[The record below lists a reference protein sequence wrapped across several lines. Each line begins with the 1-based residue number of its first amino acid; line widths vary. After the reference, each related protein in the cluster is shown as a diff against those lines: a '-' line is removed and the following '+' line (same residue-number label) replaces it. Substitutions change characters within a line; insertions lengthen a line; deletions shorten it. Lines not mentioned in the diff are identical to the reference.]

1 MRTFKNTAKR
11 PIALNSIDKSTQII
25 HTLLGLITFVDMQS
39 TFNLEQK
46 LAEWVYQWLIQ
57 IGISEEKALW
67 VKLLLLLGVL
77 MFLVWAIAFI
87 SRRIVQSSIK
97 AYSQR
102 VHQPLLNT
110 LVENQTFKYLTR
122 IIPLLF
128 AMISMPIVLHGFEQ
142 IVDPAQTIIGL
153 LMIITV
159 NQFVQSVLKFIKVLL
174 LSSDALK
181 DKPIAAYVQ
190 VGNIVFNILS
200 VLVAISLITDRSILS
215 LLTAV
220 GAMSAALLLIFK
232 DTLAGLAA
240 SVRISSSDM
249 LRNGDWIEFSK
260 YGADGTVMD
269 INLVSVKVRN
279 FDNTYTTVP
288 TSAFTADAFKNWR
301 GMEESDGRRI
311 KRSVTISQHSVG
323 FASTETIE
331 KFKKHPLLATYIEE
345 KLKDISQHNERVSKE
360 GRGISRNLTNLGLF
374 RVYLRN
380 YLAER
385 ADINKDMTLL
395 VRQLAPSENG
405 VPMEIY
411 CFSKIKAWVEFEN
424 IQSDIFDHVF
434 ASIKDFGLEI
444 FENPSDKSFN
454 RLLKM
459 SENSDS

>member
-1 MRTFKNTAKR
+1 M
-11 PIALNSIDKSTQII
+11 
-25 HTLLGLITFVDMQS
+25 ITFVNMRNS
-39 TFNLEQK
+39 LNLEQK
-46 LAEWVYQWLIQ
+46 LAEWIYQWLLEM
-57 IGISEEKALW
+57 GITEEKALW
-67 VKLLLLLGVL
+67 VKLGVL
-77 MFLVWAIAFI
+77 MGVLIILVWVIAFV
-87 SRRIVQSSIK
+87 SRRLVQSSIR
-97 AYSQR
+97 AYSER
-102 VHQPLLNT
+102 VNRPLLNV

-122 IIPLLF
+122 LIPLIF
-128 AMISMPIVLHGFEQ
+128 AMISMPIVLHGFDK

-153 LMIITV
+153 LMILTV
-159 NQFVQSVLKFIKVLL
+159 NQFIQSVLKFVKVVLL
-174 LSSDALK
+174 NSDALK

-190 VGNIVFNILS
+190 VGSIVVNILS
-200 VLVAISLITDRSILS
+200 LLIAISLLTDRSILS

-311 KRSVTISQHSVG
+311 KRSVTISQHSVQ
-323 FASTETIE
+323 FASSEMIE
-331 KFKKHPLLATYIEE
+331 KFQKHPLLSDYIIE
-345 KLKDISQHNERVSKE
+345 KLTEINRHNEKVQKE
-360 GRGISRNLTNLGLF
+360 GKGVARSLTNLGLF

-395 VRQLAPSENG
+395 VRQLSPSENG

-411 CFSKIKAWVEFEN
+411 CFSKIKAWVDFEN

-434 ASIKDFGLEI
+434 ASVKDFNLEI
-444 FENPSDKSFN
+444 FENPSDKSFS
-454 RLLKM
+454 RLIKM
-459 SENSDS
+459 SEDSES

>member
-1 MRTFKNTAKR
+1 M
-11 PIALNSIDKSTQII
+11 
-25 HTLLGLITFVDMQS
+25 ITFVNMRNS
-39 TFNLEQK
+39 LNLEQK
-46 LAEWVYQWLIQ
+46 LAEWIYQWLLEM
-57 IGISEEKALW
+57 GITEEKALW
-67 VKLLLLLGVL
+67 VKLGVL
-77 MFLVWAIAFI
+77 MGVLIILVWVIAFV
-87 SRRIVQSSIK
+87 SRRIVQSSIR
-97 AYSQR
+97 AYSER
-102 VHQPLLNT
+102 VNRPLLNV

-122 IIPLLF
+122 LIPLIF
-128 AMISMPIVLHGFEQ
+128 AMISMPIVLHGFDK

-153 LMIITV
+153 LMILTV
-159 NQFVQSVLKFIKVLL
+159 NQFIQSVLKFVKVVLL
-174 LSSDALK
+174 NSDALK

-190 VGNIVFNILS
+190 VGSIVVNILS
-200 VLVAISLITDRSILS
+200 LLIAISLLTDRSILS

-311 KRSVTISQHSVG
+311 KRSVTISQHSVQ
-323 FASTETIE
+323 FASSEMIE
-331 KFKKHPLLATYIEE
+331 KFQKHPLLSDYIIE
-345 KLKDISQHNERVSKE
+345 KLTEINRHNEKVQKE
-360 GRGISRNLTNLGLF
+360 GKGVARSLTNLGLF

-395 VRQLAPSENG
+395 VRQLSPSENG

-411 CFSKIKAWVEFEN
+411 CF
-424 IQSDIFDHVF
+424 
-434 ASIKDFGLEI
+434 
-444 FENPSDKSFN
+444 
-454 RLLKM
+454 
-459 SENSDS
+459 

>member
-1 MRTFKNTAKR
+1 M
-11 PIALNSIDKSTQII
+11 
-25 HTLLGLITFVDMQS
+25 ITFVNMRNS
-39 TFNLEQK
+39 LNLEQK
-46 LAEWVYQWLIQ
+46 LAEWIYQWLLEM
-57 IGISEEKALW
+57 GITEEKALW
-67 VKLLLLLGVL
+67 VKLGVL
-77 MFLVWAIAFI
+77 MGVLILLVWVIAFV
-87 SRRIVQSSIK
+87 SRRLVQSSIR
-97 AYSQR
+97 AYSER
-102 VHQPLLNT
+102 VNQPLLNV

-122 IIPLLF
+122 LIPLIF
-128 AMISMPIVLHGFEQ
+128 AMISMPIVLHGFDN

-153 LMIITV
+153 LMILTV
-159 NQFVQSVLKFIKVLL
+159 NQFIQSVLKFVKVVLL
-174 LSSDALK
+174 NSDALK

-190 VGNIVFNILS
+190 VGSIVVNILS
-200 VLVAISLITDRSILS
+200 LLIAISLLTERSILS

-311 KRSVTISQHSVG
+311 KRSVTISQHSVQ
-323 FASTETIE
+323 FASSEMIE
-331 KFKKHPLLATYIEE
+331 KFQKHPLLSDYINE
-345 KLKDISQHNERVSKE
+345 KLTEINRHNEKVQKE
-360 GRGISRNLTNLGLF
+360 GKGVARSLTNLGLF

-395 VRQLAPSENG
+395 VRQLSPSENG

-411 CFSKIKAWVEFEN
+411 CFSKIKAWVDFEN

-434 ASIKDFGLEI
+434 ASVKDFNLEI
-444 FENPSDKSFN
+444 FENPSDKSFS
-454 RLLKM
+454 RLIKM
-459 SENSDS
+459 SEDSES

>member
-1 MRTFKNTAKR
+1 
-11 PIALNSIDKSTQII
+11 
-25 HTLLGLITFVDMQS
+25 
-39 TFNLEQK
+39 
-46 LAEWVYQWLIQ
+46 
-57 IGISEEKALW
+57 
-67 VKLLLLLGVL
+67 
-77 MFLVWAIAFI
+77 
-87 SRRIVQSSIK
+87 
-97 AYSQR
+97 
-102 VHQPLLNT
+102 
-110 LVENQTFKYLTR
+110 
-122 IIPLLF
+122 
-128 AMISMPIVLHGFEQ
+128 MIL
-142 IVDPAQTIIGL
+142 
-153 LMIITV
+153 TV
-159 NQFVQSVLKFIKVLL
+159 NQFIQSVLKFVKVVLL
-174 LSSDALK
+174 NSDALK

-190 VGNIVFNILS
+190 VGSIVVNILS
-200 VLVAISLITDRSILS
+200 LLIAISLLTDRSILS

-311 KRSVTISQHSVG
+311 KRSVTISQHSVQ
-323 FASTETIE
+323 FASSEMIE
-331 KFKKHPLLATYIEE
+331 KFQKHPLLSDYIIE
-345 KLKDISQHNERVSKE
+345 KLTEINRHNEKVQKE
-360 GRGISRNLTNLGLF
+360 GKGVARSLTNLGLF

-395 VRQLAPSENG
+395 VRQLSPSENG

-411 CFSKIKAWVEFEN
+411 CFSKIKGWVDFEN

-434 ASIKDFGLEI
+434 ASVKDFNLEI
-444 FENPSDKSFN
+444 FENPSDKSFS
-454 RLLKM
+454 RLIKM
-459 SENSDS
+459 SEDSES

>member
-1 MRTFKNTAKR
+1 M
-11 PIALNSIDKSTQII
+11 
-25 HTLLGLITFVDMQS
+25 GIT
-39 TFNLEQK
+39 
-46 LAEWVYQWLIQ
+46 
-57 IGISEEKALW
+57 EEKALW
-67 VKLLLLLGVL
+67 VKLGVL
-77 MFLVWAIAFI
+77 MGVLIILVWVIAFV
-87 SRRIVQSSIK
+87 SRRIVQSSIR
-97 AYSQR
+97 AYSER
-102 VHQPLLNT
+102 VNQPLLNV

-122 IIPLLF
+122 LIPLIF
-128 AMISMPIVLHGFEQ
+128 AMISMPIVLHGFDK

-153 LMIITV
+153 LMILTV
-159 NQFVQSVLKFIKVLL
+159 NQFIQSVLKFVKVVLL
-174 LSSDALK
+174 NSDALK

-190 VGNIVFNILS
+190 VGSIVVNILS
-200 VLVAISLITDRSILS
+200 LLIAISLLTDRSILS

-311 KRSVTISQHSVG
+311 KRSVTISQHSVQ
-323 FASTETIE
+323 FASSEMIE
-331 KFKKHPLLATYIEE
+331 KFQKHPLLSDYIIE
-345 KLKDISQHNERVSKE
+345 KLTEINRHNEKVQKE
-360 GRGISRNLTNLGLF
+360 GKGVARSLTNLGLF

-395 VRQLAPSENG
+395 VRQLSPSENG

-411 CFSKIKAWVEFEN
+411 CFSKIKAWVDFEN

-434 ASIKDFGLEI
+434 ASVKDFNLEI
-444 FENPSDKSFN
+444 FENPSDKSFS
-454 RLLKM
+454 RLIKM
-459 SENSDS
+459 SEDSES

>member
-1 MRTFKNTAKR
+1 M
-11 PIALNSIDKSTQII
+11 
-25 HTLLGLITFVDMQS
+25 ITFVNMRNS
-39 TFNLEQK
+39 LNLEQK
-46 LAEWVYQWLIQ
+46 LAEWIYQWLLQ
-57 IGISEEKALW
+57 LGISEEKALW
-67 VKLLLLLGVL
+67 VKLGVL
-77 MFLVWAIAFI
+77 MGVLILLFWIIAFV
-87 SRRIVQSSIK
+87 SRRLVQSSIR
-97 AYSQR
+97 AYSVR
-102 VHQPLLNT
+102 VNQPLLDV
-110 LVENQTFKYLTR
+110 LVEHQTFKYLTR
-122 IIPLLF
+122 LLPLIF
-128 AMISMPIVLHGFEQ
+128 AMISMPVVLHGFDN
-142 IVDPAQTIIGL
+142 IIDPAQTTIGL
-153 LMIITV
+153 LMIFTV
-159 NQFVQSVLKFIKVLL
+159 NQFLQSVLKFVKVVLL
-174 LSSDALK
+174 NSDALK

-190 VGNIVFNILS
+190 VGSIVVNILS
-200 VLVAISLITDRSILS
+200 LLSAISLLTDRSILS

-311 KRSVTISQHSVG
+311 KRSVTISQHSVQ
-323 FASTETIE
+323 FASLEMIE
-331 KFKKHPLLATYIEE
+331 KFQKHPLLSDYIKV
-345 KLKDISQHNERVSKE
+345 KLTEISRHNEKVQKE
-360 GRGISRNLTNLGLF
+360 GKGVTRSLTNLGLF

-385 ADINKDMTLL
+385 ADINKEMTLL
-395 VRQLAPSENG
+395 VRQLSPSENG

-434 ASIKDFGLEI
+434 ASVKDFNLEI
-444 FENPSDKSFN
+444 FENPSDKSFS
-454 RLLKM
+454 RLIKM
-459 SENSDS
+459 SEDSES

>member
-1 MRTFKNTAKR
+1 M
-11 PIALNSIDKSTQII
+11 
-25 HTLLGLITFVDMQS
+25 
-39 TFNLEQK
+39 
-46 LAEWVYQWLIQ
+46 
-57 IGISEEKALW
+57 
-67 VKLLLLLGVL
+67 GVL
-77 MFLVWAIAFI
+77 IILVWVIAFV
-87 SRRIVQSSIK
+87 SRRIVQSSIR
-97 AYSQR
+97 AYSER
-102 VHQPLLNT
+102 VNRPLLNV

-122 IIPLLF
+122 LIPLIF
-128 AMISMPIVLHGFEQ
+128 AMISMPIVLHGFDK

-153 LMIITV
+153 LMILTV
-159 NQFVQSVLKFIKVLL
+159 NQFIQSVLKFVKVVLL
-174 LSSDALK
+174 NSDALK

-190 VGNIVFNILS
+190 VGSIVVNILS
-200 VLVAISLITDRSILS
+200 LLIAISLLTDRSILS

-311 KRSVTISQHSVG
+311 KRSVTISQHSVQ
-323 FASTETIE
+323 FASSEMIE
-331 KFKKHPLLATYIEE
+331 KFQKHPLLSDYIIE
-345 KLKDISQHNERVSKE
+345 KLTEINRHNEKVQKE
-360 GRGISRNLTNLGLF
+360 GKGVARSLTNLGLF

-395 VRQLAPSENG
+395 VRQLSPSENG

-411 CFSKIKAWVEFEN
+411 CFSKIKGWVDFEN

-434 ASIKDFGLEI
+434 ASVKDFNLEI
-444 FENPSDKSFN
+444 FENPSDKSFS
-454 RLLKM
+454 RLIKM
-459 SENSDS
+459 SEDSES

>member
-1 MRTFKNTAKR
+1 M
-11 PIALNSIDKSTQII
+11 
-25 HTLLGLITFVDMQS
+25 ITFVNMRNS
-39 TFNLEQK
+39 LNLEQK
-46 LAEWVYQWLIQ
+46 LAEWIYQWLLEM
-57 IGISEEKALW
+57 GITEEKALW
-67 VKLLLLLGVL
+67 VKLGVL
-77 MFLVWAIAFI
+77 MGVLIILVWVIAFV
-87 SRRIVQSSIK
+87 SRRLVQSSIR
-97 AYSQR
+97 AYSER
-102 VHQPLLNT
+102 VNRPLLNV

-122 IIPLLF
+122 LIPLIF
-128 AMISMPIVLHGFEQ
+128 AMISMPIVLHGFDK

-153 LMIITV
+153 LMILTV
-159 NQFVQSVLKFIKVLL
+159 NQFIQSVLKFVKVVLL
-174 LSSDALK
+174 NSDALK

-190 VGNIVFNILS
+190 VGSIVVNILS
-200 VLVAISLITDRSILS
+200 LLIAISLLTDRSILS

-311 KRSVTISQHSVG
+311 KRSVTISQHSVQ
-323 FASTETIE
+323 FASSEMIE
-331 KFKKHPLLATYIEE
+331 KFQKHPLLSDYIIE
-345 KLKDISQHNERVSKE
+345 KLTEINRHNEKVQKE
-360 GRGISRNLTNLGLF
+360 GKGVARSLTNLGLF

-395 VRQLAPSENG
+395 VRQLSPSENG

-411 CFSKIKAWVEFEN
+411 CFSKIKGWVDFEN

-434 ASIKDFGLEI
+434 ASVKDFNLEI
-444 FENPSDKSFN
+444 FENPSDKSFS
-454 RLLKM
+454 RLIKM
-459 SENSDS
+459 SEDSET

>member
-1 MRTFKNTAKR
+1 M
-11 PIALNSIDKSTQII
+11 
-25 HTLLGLITFVDMQS
+25 ITFVNMRNS
-39 TFNLEQK
+39 LNLEQK
-46 LAEWVYQWLIQ
+46 LAEWIYQWLLEM
-57 IGISEEKALW
+57 GITEEKALW
-67 VKLLLLLGVL
+67 VKLVVLMGVL
-77 MFLVWAIAFI
+77 IILVWVIAFV
-87 SRRIVQSSIK
+87 SRRIVQSSIR
-97 AYSQR
+97 AYSER
-102 VHQPLLNT
+102 VNQPLLNV

-122 IIPLLF
+122 LIPLIF
-128 AMISMPIVLHGFEQ
+128 AMISMPIVLHGFDK

-153 LMIITV
+153 LMILTV
-159 NQFVQSVLKFIKVLL
+159 NQFIQSVLKFVKVVLL
-174 LSSDALK
+174 NSDALK

-190 VGNIVFNILS
+190 VGSIVVNILS
-200 VLVAISLITDRSILS
+200 LLIAISLLTDRSILS

-311 KRSVTISQHSVG
+311 KRSVTISQHSVQ
-323 FASTETIE
+323 FASSEMIE
-331 KFKKHPLLATYIEE
+331 KFQKHPLLSDYIIE
-345 KLKDISQHNERVSKE
+345 KLTEINRHNEKVQKE
-360 GRGISRNLTNLGLF
+360 GKGVARSLTNLGLF

-395 VRQLAPSENG
+395 VRQLSPSENG

-411 CFSKIKAWVEFEN
+411 CFSKIKAWVDFEN

-434 ASIKDFGLEI
+434 ASVKDFNLEI
-444 FENPSDKSFN
+444 FENPSDKSFS
-454 RLLKM
+454 RLIKM
-459 SENSDS
+459 SEDSES

>member
-1 MRTFKNTAKR
+1 M
-11 PIALNSIDKSTQII
+11 
-25 HTLLGLITFVDMQS
+25 ITFVNMRNS
-39 TFNLEQK
+39 LNLEQK
-46 LAEWVYQWLIQ
+46 LAEWIYQWLLEM
-57 IGISEEKALW
+57 GITEEKALW
-67 VKLLLLLGVL
+67 VKLGVL
-77 MFLVWAIAFI
+77 MGVLIILVWVIAFV
-87 SRRIVQSSIK
+87 SRRIVQSSIR
-97 AYSQR
+97 AYSER
-102 VHQPLLNT
+102 VNRPLLNV

-122 IIPLLF
+122 LIPLIF
-128 AMISMPIVLHGFEQ
+128 AMISMPIVLHGFDN

-153 LMIITV
+153 LMILTV
-159 NQFVQSVLKFIKVLL
+159 NQFIQSVLKFVKVVLL
-174 LSSDALK
+174 NSDALK

-190 VGNIVFNILS
+190 VGSIVVNILS
-200 VLVAISLITDRSILS
+200 LLIAISLLTDRSILS

-311 KRSVTISQHSVG
+311 KRSVTISQHSVQ
-323 FASTETIE
+323 FASSEMIE
-331 KFKKHPLLATYIEE
+331 KFQKHPLLSDYIIE
-345 KLKDISQHNERVSKE
+345 KLTEINRHNEKVQKE
-360 GRGISRNLTNLGLF
+360 GKGVARSLTNLGLF

-395 VRQLAPSENG
+395 VRQLSPSENG

-411 CFSKIKAWVEFEN
+411 CFSKIKAWVDFEN

-434 ASIKDFGLEI
+434 ASVKDFNLEI
-444 FENPSDKSFN
+444 FENPSDKSFS
-454 RLLKM
+454 RLIKM
-459 SENSDS
+459 SEDSES

>member
-1 MRTFKNTAKR
+1 M
-11 PIALNSIDKSTQII
+11 
-25 HTLLGLITFVDMQS
+25 ITFVNMRNS
-39 TFNLEQK
+39 LNLEQK
-46 LAEWVYQWLIQ
+46 LAEWIYQWLLEM
-57 IGISEEKALW
+57 GITEEKALW
-67 VKLLLLLGVL
+67 VKLGVL
-77 MFLVWAIAFI
+77 MGVLIILVWVIAFV
-87 SRRIVQSSIK
+87 SRRIVQSSIR
-97 AYSQR
+97 AYSER
-102 VHQPLLNT
+102 VNRPLLNV

-122 IIPLLF
+122 LIPLIF
-128 AMISMPIVLHGFEQ
+128 AMISMPIVLHGFDK

-153 LMIITV
+153 LMILTV
-159 NQFVQSVLKFIKVLL
+159 NQFIQSVLKFVKVVLL
-174 LSSDALK
+174 NSDALK

-190 VGNIVFNILS
+190 VGSIVVNILS
-200 VLVAISLITDRSILS
+200 LLIAISLLTDRSILS

-260 YGADGTVMD
+260 YGADCTVMD

-311 KRSVTISQHSVG
+311 KRSVTISQHSVQ
-323 FASTETIE
+323 FASSEMIE
-331 KFKKHPLLATYIEE
+331 KFQKHPLLSDYIIE
-345 KLKDISQHNERVSKE
+345 KLTEINRHNEKVQKE
-360 GRGISRNLTNLGLF
+360 GKGVARSLTNLGLF

-395 VRQLAPSENG
+395 VRQLSPSENG

-411 CFSKIKAWVEFEN
+411 CFSKIKGWVDFEN

-434 ASIKDFGLEI
+434 ASVKDFNLEI
-444 FENPSDKSFN
+444 FENPSDKSFS
-454 RLLKM
+454 RLIKM
-459 SENSDS
+459 SEDSES

>member
-1 MRTFKNTAKR
+1 MR
-11 PIALNSIDKSTQII
+11 NS
-25 HTLLGLITFVDMQS
+25 L
-39 TFNLEQK
+39 NLEQK
-46 LAEWVYQWLIQ
+46 LAEWIYQWLLQ
-57 IGISEEKALW
+57 MGISEEKALW
-67 VKLLLLLGVL
+67 AKLGVL
-77 MFLVWAIAFI
+77 MGVLILLFWIIAFV
-87 SRRIVQSSIK
+87 SRRLVQSSVR
-97 AYSQR
+97 AYSER
-102 VHQPLLNT
+102 VNQPLLNV

-122 IIPLLF
+122 LIPLIF
-128 AMISMPIVLHGFEQ
+128 AMISMPVVLHGFDK

-153 LMIITV
+153 LMIFTV
-159 NQFVQSVLKFIKVLL
+159 NQFLQSGLKFVKAVLL
-174 LSSDALK
+174 QSDALK

-190 VGNIVFNILS
+190 VGSIVVNILS
-200 VLVAISLITDRSILS
+200 LLIAISLLTDRSILS

-311 KRSVTISQHSVG
+311 KRSVTISQHSVQ
-323 FASTETIE
+323 FASTEMIE
-331 KFKKHPLLATYIEE
+331 KFQKHPLLSDYINE
-345 KLKDISQHNERVSKE
+345 KLTEINRHNEKVQKE
-360 GRGISRNLTNLGLF
+360 GKGVTRSLTNLGLF
-374 RVYLRN
+374 RVYLSN
-380 YLAER
+380 YLAQR

-395 VRQLAPSENG
+395 VRQLSPSENG

-411 CFSKIKAWVEFEN
+411 CFSKIKTWVDFEN

-434 ASIKDFGLEI
+434 ASVKDFNLEI
-444 FENPSDKSFN
+444 FENPSDKSFS
-454 RLLKM
+454 RLIKM
-459 SENSDS
+459 SEDSES

>member
-1 MRTFKNTAKR
+1 M
-11 PIALNSIDKSTQII
+11 
-25 HTLLGLITFVDMQS
+25 ITFVNMRNS
-39 TFNLEQK
+39 LNLEQK
-46 LAEWVYQWLIQ
+46 LAEWIYQWLLEM
-57 IGISEEKALW
+57 GITEEKALW
-67 VKLLLLLGVL
+67 VKLGVL
-77 MFLVWAIAFI
+77 MGVLIILVWVIAFV
-87 SRRIVQSSIK
+87 SRRIVQSSIR
-97 AYSQR
+97 AYSER
-102 VHQPLLNT
+102 VNQPLLNV

-122 IIPLLF
+122 LIPLIF
-128 AMISMPIVLHGFEQ
+128 AMISMPIVLHGFDK

-153 LMIITV
+153 LMILTV
-159 NQFVQSVLKFIKVLL
+159 NQFIQSVLKFVKVVLL
-174 LSSDALK
+174 NSDALK

-190 VGNIVFNILS
+190 VGSIVVNILS
-200 VLVAISLITDRSILS
+200 LLIAISLLTDRSILS

-311 KRSVTISQHSVG
+311 KRSVTISQHSVQ
-323 FASTETIE
+323 FASSEMIE
-331 KFKKHPLLATYIEE
+331 KFQKHPLLSDYIIE
-345 KLKDISQHNERVSKE
+345 KLTEINRHNEKVQKE
-360 GRGISRNLTNLGLF
+360 GKGVARSLTNLGLF

-395 VRQLAPSENG
+395 VRQLSPSENG

-411 CFSKIKAWVEFEN
+411 CFSKIKAWVDFEN

-434 ASIKDFGLEI
+434 ASVKDFSLEI
-444 FENPSDKSFN
+444 FENPSDKSFS
-454 RLLKM
+454 RLIKM
-459 SENSDS
+459 SEDSES

>member
-1 MRTFKNTAKR
+1 M
-11 PIALNSIDKSTQII
+11 
-25 HTLLGLITFVDMQS
+25 ITFVNMRNS
-39 TFNLEQK
+39 LNLEQK
-46 LAEWVYQWLIQ
+46 LAEWIYQWLLEM
-57 IGISEEKALW
+57 GIAEEKALW
-67 VKLLLLLGVL
+67 VKLGVL
-77 MFLVWAIAFI
+77 MGVLILLVWVIAFV
-87 SRRIVQSSIK
+87 SRRLVQSSIR
-97 AYSQR
+97 AYSER
-102 VHQPLLNT
+102 VNQPLLNV

-122 IIPLLF
+122 LIPLIF
-128 AMISMPIVLHGFEQ
+128 AMISMPIVLHGFDN

-153 LMIITV
+153 LMILTV
-159 NQFVQSVLKFIKVLL
+159 NQFIQSVLKFVKVVLL
-174 LSSDALK
+174 NSEALK

-190 VGNIVFNILS
+190 VGSIVVNILS
-200 VLVAISLITDRSILS
+200 LLIAISLLTDRSILS

-220 GAMSAALLLIFK
+220 GAMSAVLLLIFK

-311 KRSVTISQHSVG
+311 KRSVTISQHSVQ
-323 FASTETIE
+323 FASSEMIE
-331 KFKKHPLLATYIEE
+331 QFQKHPLLSDYIKE
-345 KLKDISQHNERVSKE
+345 KLTEISRHNEKVQKE
-360 GRGISRNLTNLGLF
+360 GKGVARNLTNLGLF

-395 VRQLAPSENG
+395 VRQLSPSENG

-411 CFSKIKAWVEFEN
+411 CFSKIKGWVDFEN

-434 ASIKDFGLEI
+434 ASVKDFNLEI
-444 FENPSDKSFN
+444 FENPSDKSFS
-454 RLLKM
+454 RLIKM
-459 SENSDS
+459 SEDSEF

>member
-1 MRTFKNTAKR
+1 M
-11 PIALNSIDKSTQII
+11 
-25 HTLLGLITFVDMQS
+25 ITFVNMRNS
-39 TFNLEQK
+39 LNLEQK
-46 LAEWVYQWLIQ
+46 LAEWIYQWLLEM
-57 IGISEEKALW
+57 GITEEKALW
-67 VKLLLLLGVL
+67 VKLGVL
-77 MFLVWAIAFI
+77 MGVLIILVWVIAFV
-87 SRRIVQSSIK
+87 SRRIVQSSIR
-97 AYSQR
+97 AYSER
-102 VHQPLLNT
+102 VNQPLLNV

-122 IIPLLF
+122 LIPLIF
-128 AMISMPIVLHGFEQ
+128 AMISMPIVLHGFDK

-153 LMIITV
+153 LMILTV
-159 NQFVQSVLKFIKVLL
+159 NQFIQSVLKFVKVVLL
-174 LSSDALK
+174 NSDALK

-190 VGNIVFNILS
+190 VGSIVVNILS
-200 VLVAISLITDRSILS
+200 LLIAISLLTDRSILS

-311 KRSVTISQHSVG
+311 KRSVTISQHSVQ
-323 FASTETIE
+323 FASSEMIE
-331 KFKKHPLLATYIEE
+331 KFQKHPLLSDYIIE
-345 KLKDISQHNERVSKE
+345 KLTEINRHNEKVQKE
-360 GRGISRNLTNLGLF
+360 GKGVARSLTNLGLF

-395 VRQLAPSENG
+395 VRQLSPSENG

-411 CFSKIKAWVEFEN
+411 CFSKIKAWVDFEN

-434 ASIKDFGLEI
+434 ASVKDFNLEI
-444 FENPSDKSFN
+444 FENPSDKSFS
-454 RLLKM
+454 RLIKM
-459 SENSDS
+459 SEDSES

>member
-1 MRTFKNTAKR
+1 M
-11 PIALNSIDKSTQII
+11 
-25 HTLLGLITFVDMQS
+25 ITFVNMRNS
-39 TFNLEQK
+39 LNLEQK
-46 LAEWVYQWLIQ
+46 LAEWIYQWLLEM
-57 IGISEEKALW
+57 GITEEKALW
-67 VKLLLLLGVL
+67 VKLGVL
-77 MFLVWAIAFI
+77 MGVLIILVWVIAFV
-87 SRRIVQSSIK
+87 SRRLVQSSIR
-97 AYSQR
+97 AYSER
-102 VHQPLLNT
+102 VNRPLLNV

-122 IIPLLF
+122 LIPLIF
-128 AMISMPIVLHGFEQ
+128 AMISMPIVLHGFDK

-153 LMIITV
+153 LMILTV
-159 NQFVQSVLKFIKVLL
+159 NQFIQSVLKFVKVVLL
-174 LSSDALK
+174 NSDALK

-190 VGNIVFNILS
+190 VGSIVVNILS
-200 VLVAISLITDRSILS
+200 LLIAISLLTDRSILS

-311 KRSVTISQHSVG
+311 KRSVTISQHSVQ
-323 FASTETIE
+323 FASSEMIE
-331 KFKKHPLLATYIEE
+331 KFQKHPLLSDYIIE
-345 KLKDISQHNERVSKE
+345 KLTEINRHNEKVQKE
-360 GRGISRNLTNLGLF
+360 GKGVARSLTNLGLF

-395 VRQLAPSENG
+395 VRQLSPSENG

-411 CFSKIKAWVEFEN
+411 CFSKIKGWVDFEN

-434 ASIKDFGLEI
+434 ASVKDFNLEI
-444 FENPSDKSFN
+444 FENPSDKSFS
-454 RLLKM
+454 RLIKM
-459 SENSDS
+459 SEDSES

>member
-1 MRTFKNTAKR
+1 M
-11 PIALNSIDKSTQII
+11 
-25 HTLLGLITFVDMQS
+25 ITFVNMRNS
-39 TFNLEQK
+39 LNLEQK
-46 LAEWVYQWLIQ
+46 LAEWIYQWLLEM
-57 IGISEEKALW
+57 GITEEKALW
-67 VKLLLLLGVL
+67 VKLGVL
-77 MFLVWAIAFI
+77 MGVLIILVWVIAFV
-87 SRRIVQSSIK
+87 SRRIVQSSIR
-97 AYSQR
+97 AYSER
-102 VHQPLLNT
+102 VNRPLLNV

-122 IIPLLF
+122 LIPLIF
-128 AMISMPIVLHGFEQ
+128 AMISMPIVLHGFDK

-153 LMIITV
+153 LMILTV
-159 NQFVQSVLKFIKVLL
+159 NQFIQSVLKFVKVVLL
-174 LSSDALK
+174 NSDALK

-190 VGNIVFNILS
+190 VGSIVVNILS
-200 VLVAISLITDRSILS
+200 LLIAISLLTDRSILS

-311 KRSVTISQHSVG
+311 KRSVTISQHSVQ
-323 FASTETIE
+323 FASSEMIE
-331 KFKKHPLLATYIEE
+331 KFQKHPILSDYIIE
-345 KLKDISQHNERVSKE
+345 KLTEINRHNEKVQKE
-360 GRGISRNLTNLGLF
+360 GKGVARSLTNLGLF

-395 VRQLAPSENG
+395 VRQLSPSENG

-411 CFSKIKAWVEFEN
+411 CFSKIKGWVDFEN

-434 ASIKDFGLEI
+434 ASVKDFNLEI
-444 FENPSDKSFN
+444 FENPSDKSFS
-454 RLLKM
+454 RLIKM
-459 SENSDS
+459 SEDSES

>member
-1 MRTFKNTAKR
+1 M
-11 PIALNSIDKSTQII
+11 
-25 HTLLGLITFVDMQS
+25 ITFVNMRNS
-39 TFNLEQK
+39 LNLEQK
-46 LAEWVYQWLIQ
+46 LAEWIYQWLLEM
-57 IGISEEKALW
+57 GITEEKALW
-67 VKLLLLLGVL
+67 VKLGVL
-77 MFLVWAIAFI
+77 MGVLIILVWVIAFV
-87 SRRIVQSSIK
+87 SRRLVQSSIR
-97 AYSQR
+97 AYSER
-102 VHQPLLNT
+102 VNRPLLNV

-122 IIPLLF
+122 LIPLIF
-128 AMISMPIVLHGFEQ
+128 AMISMPIVLHGFDK

-153 LMIITV
+153 LMILTV
-159 NQFVQSVLKFIKVLL
+159 NQFIQSVLKFVKVVLL
-174 LSSDALK
+174 NSDALK

-190 VGNIVFNILS
+190 VGSIVLNILS
-200 VLVAISLITDRSILS
+200 LLIAISLLTDRSILS

-311 KRSVTISQHSVG
+311 KRSVTISQHSVQ
-323 FASTETIE
+323 FASSEMIE
-331 KFKKHPLLATYIEE
+331 KFQKHPLLSDYIIE
-345 KLKDISQHNERVSKE
+345 KLTEINRHNEKVQKE
-360 GRGISRNLTNLGLF
+360 GKGVARSLTNLGLF

-395 VRQLAPSENG
+395 VRQLSPSENG

-411 CFSKIKAWVEFEN
+411 CFSKIKGWVDFEN

-434 ASIKDFGLEI
+434 ASVKDFNLEI
-444 FENPSDKSFN
+444 FENPSDKSFS
-454 RLLKM
+454 RLIKM
-459 SENSDS
+459 SEDSES

>member
-1 MRTFKNTAKR
+1 MR
-11 PIALNSIDKSTQII
+11 NS
-25 HTLLGLITFVDMQS
+25 L
-39 TFNLEQK
+39 NLEQK
-46 LAEWVYQWLIQ
+46 LAEWLYQWLLQ
-57 IGISEEKALW
+57 MGISEEKALW
-67 VKLLLLLGVL
+67 AKLGVL
-77 MFLVWAIAFI
+77 MGVLILLFWIIAFV
-87 SRRIVQSSIK
+87 SRRLVQSSVR
-97 AYSQR
+97 AYSER
-102 VHQPLLNT
+102 VNQPLLNV

-122 IIPLLF
+122 LIPLIF
-128 AMISMPIVLHGFEQ
+128 AMISMPVVLHGFDK

-153 LMIITV
+153 LMIFTV
-159 NQFVQSVLKFIKVLL
+159 NQFLQSGLKFVKAVLL
-174 LSSDALK
+174 QSDALK

-190 VGNIVFNILS
+190 VGSIVVNILS
-200 VLVAISLITDRSILS
+200 LLIAISLLTDRSILS

-232 DTLAGLAA
+232 DTLSGLAA

-311 KRSVTISQHSVG
+311 KRSVTVSQHSVQ
-323 FASTETIE
+323 FASTEMIE
-331 KFKKHPLLATYIEE
+331 KFQKHPLLSEYINE
-345 KLKDISQHNERVSKE
+345 KLSEINRHNEKVQKE
-360 GRGISRNLTNLGLF
+360 GKGVTRNLTNLGLF

-380 YLAER
+380 YLAQR

-395 VRQLAPSENG
+395 VRQLSPSENG

-411 CFSKIKAWVEFEN
+411 CFSKIKTWVEFEN

-434 ASIKDFGLEI
+434 ASVKDFNLEI
-444 FENPSDKSFN
+444 FENPSDKSFS
-454 RLLKM
+454 RLIKM
-459 SENSDS
+459 SEGSES

>member
-1 MRTFKNTAKR
+1 M
-11 PIALNSIDKSTQII
+11 
-25 HTLLGLITFVDMQS
+25 ITFVNMQNS
-39 TFNLEQK
+39 LNLEQK
-46 LAEWVYQWLIQ
+46 LAEWIYQWLLEM
-57 IGISEEKALW
+57 GITEEKALW
-67 VKLLLLLGVL
+67 VKLGVL
-77 MFLVWAIAFI
+77 MGVLIILVWVIAFV
-87 SRRIVQSSIK
+87 SRRIVQSSIR
-97 AYSQR
+97 AYSER
-102 VHQPLLNT
+102 VNRPLLNV

-122 IIPLLF
+122 LIPLIF
-128 AMISMPIVLHGFEQ
+128 AMISMPIVLHGFDK

-153 LMIITV
+153 LMILTV
-159 NQFVQSVLKFIKVLL
+159 NQFIQSVLKFVKVVLL
-174 LSSDALK
+174 NSDALK

-190 VGNIVFNILS
+190 VGSIVVNILS
-200 VLVAISLITDRSILS
+200 LLIAISLLTDRSILS

-311 KRSVTISQHSVG
+311 KRSVTISQHSVQ
-323 FASTETIE
+323 FASSEMIE
-331 KFKKHPLLATYIEE
+331 KFQKHPLLSDYIIE
-345 KLKDISQHNERVSKE
+345 KLTEINRHNEKVQKE
-360 GRGISRNLTNLGLF
+360 GKGVARSLTNLGLF

-395 VRQLAPSENG
+395 VRQLSPSENG

-411 CFSKIKAWVEFEN
+411 CFSKIKGWVDFEN

-434 ASIKDFGLEI
+434 ASVKDFNLEI
-444 FENPSDKSFN
+444 FENPSDKSFS
-454 RLLKM
+454 RLIKM
-459 SENSDS
+459 SEDSES

>member
-1 MRTFKNTAKR
+1 M
-11 PIALNSIDKSTQII
+11 
-25 HTLLGLITFVDMQS
+25 ITFVNMRNS
-39 TFNLEQK
+39 LNLEQK
-46 LAEWVYQWLIQ
+46 LAEWIYQWLLEM
-57 IGISEEKALW
+57 GITEEKALW
-67 VKLLLLLGVL
+67 VKLGVL
-77 MFLVWAIAFI
+77 MGVLIILVWVIAFV
-87 SRRIVQSSIK
+87 SRRIVQSSIR
-97 AYSQR
+97 AYSER
-102 VHQPLLNT
+102 VNRPLLNV

-122 IIPLLF
+122 LIPLIF
-128 AMISMPIVLHGFEQ
+128 AMISMPIVLHGFDK

-153 LMIITV
+153 LMILTV
-159 NQFVQSVLKFIKVLL
+159 NQFIQSVLKFVKVVLL
-174 LSSDALK
+174 NSDALK

-190 VGNIVFNILS
+190 VGSIVVNILS
-200 VLVAISLITDRSILS
+200 LLIAISLLTDRSILS

-311 KRSVTISQHSVG
+311 KRSVTISQHSVQ
-323 FASTETIE
+323 FASSEMIE
-331 KFKKHPLLATYIEE
+331 KFQKHPLLSDYIIE
-345 KLKDISQHNERVSKE
+345 KLTEINRHNEKVQKE
-360 GRGISRNLTNLGLF
+360 GKGVARSLTNLGLF

-395 VRQLAPSENG
+395 VRKLSPSANG
-405 VPMEIY
+405 VHMEIY
-411 CFSKIKAWVEFEN
+411 CFSKIKAWVDFEN

-434 ASIKDFGLEI
+434 ASVKDFNLEI
-444 FENPSDKSFN
+444 FENPSDKSFS
-454 RLLKM
+454 RLIKM
-459 SENSDS
+459 SEDSES

>member
-1 MRTFKNTAKR
+1 M
-11 PIALNSIDKSTQII
+11 
-25 HTLLGLITFVDMQS
+25 ITFVNMRNS
-39 TFNLEQK
+39 LNLEQK
-46 LAEWVYQWLIQ
+46 LAEWIYQWLLEM
-57 IGISEEKALW
+57 GITEEKALW
-67 VKLLLLLGVL
+67 VKLGVL
-77 MFLVWAIAFI
+77 MGVLIILVWVIAFV
-87 SRRIVQSSIK
+87 SRRLVQSSIR
-97 AYSQR
+97 AYSER
-102 VHQPLLNT
+102 VNRPLLNV

-122 IIPLLF
+122 LIPLIF
-128 AMISMPIVLHGFEQ
+128 AMISMPIVLHGFDK
-142 IVDPAQTIIGL
+142 IVYPAQTIIGL
-153 LMIITV
+153 LMILTV
-159 NQFVQSVLKFIKVLL
+159 NQFIQSVLKFVKVVLL
-174 LSSDALK
+174 NSDALK

-190 VGNIVFNILS
+190 VGSIVVNILS
-200 VLVAISLITDRSILS
+200 LLIAISLLTDRSILS

-311 KRSVTISQHSVG
+311 KRSVTISQHSVQ
-323 FASTETIE
+323 FASSEMIE
-331 KFKKHPLLATYIEE
+331 KFQKHPLLSDYIIG
-345 KLKDISQHNERVSKE
+345 KLTEINRHNEKVQKE
-360 GRGISRNLTNLGLF
+360 GKGVARSLTNLGLF

-395 VRQLAPSENG
+395 VRQLSPSENG

-411 CFSKIKAWVEFEN
+411 CFSKIKGWVDFEN

-434 ASIKDFGLEI
+434 ASVKDFNLEI
-444 FENPSDKSFN
+444 FENPSDKSFS
-454 RLLKM
+454 RLIKM
-459 SENSDS
+459 SEDSES

>member
-1 MRTFKNTAKR
+1 M
-11 PIALNSIDKSTQII
+11 
-25 HTLLGLITFVDMQS
+25 ITFVNMRNS
-39 TFNLEQK
+39 LNLEQK
-46 LAEWVYQWLIQ
+46 LAEWIYQWLLEM
-57 IGISEEKALW
+57 GITEEKALW
-67 VKLLLLLGVL
+67 VKLGVL
-77 MFLVWAIAFI
+77 MGVLIIIVWVIAFV
-87 SRRIVQSSIK
+87 SRRIVQSSIR
-97 AYSQR
+97 AYSER
-102 VHQPLLNT
+102 VNLPLLNV

-122 IIPLLF
+122 LIPLIF
-128 AMISMPIVLHGFEQ
+128 AMISMPIVLHGFDK
-142 IVDPAQTIIGL
+142 IVYPAQTIIGL
-153 LMIITV
+153 LMILTV
-159 NQFVQSVLKFIKVLL
+159 NQFIQSVLKFVKVVLL
-174 LSSDALK
+174 NSDALK

-190 VGNIVFNILS
+190 VGSIVVNILS
-200 VLVAISLITDRSILS
+200 LLIAISLLTDRSILS

-311 KRSVTISQHSVG
+311 KRSVTISQHSVQ
-323 FASTETIE
+323 FASSEMIE
-331 KFKKHPLLATYIEE
+331 KFQKHPLLSDYIIE
-345 KLKDISQHNERVSKE
+345 KLTEINRHNEKVQKE
-360 GRGISRNLTNLGLF
+360 GKGVARSLTNLGLF

-395 VRQLAPSENG
+395 VRQLSPSENG

-411 CFSKIKAWVEFEN
+411 CFSKIKGWVDFEN

-434 ASIKDFGLEI
+434 ASVKDFNLEI
-444 FENPSDKSFN
+444 FENPSDKSFS
-454 RLLKM
+454 RLIKI
-459 SENSDS
+459 SEDSES

>member
-1 MRTFKNTAKR
+1 M
-11 PIALNSIDKSTQII
+11 
-25 HTLLGLITFVDMQS
+25 ITFVNMLNS
-39 TFNLEQK
+39 LNLEQK
-46 LAEWVYQWLIQ
+46 LAEWIYQWLLEM
-57 IGISEEKALW
+57 GITEEKALW
-67 VKLLLLLGVL
+67 VKLGVL
-77 MFLVWAIAFI
+77 MGVLIILVWVIAFV
-87 SRRIVQSSIK
+87 SRRIVQSSIR
-97 AYSQR
+97 AYSER
-102 VHQPLLNT
+102 VNRPLLNV

-122 IIPLLF
+122 LIPLIF
-128 AMISMPIVLHGFEQ
+128 AMISMPIVLHGFDK

-153 LMIITV
+153 LMILTV
-159 NQFVQSVLKFIKVLL
+159 NQFIQSVLKFVKVVLL
-174 LSSDALK
+174 NSDALK

-190 VGNIVFNILS
+190 VGSIVVNILS
-200 VLVAISLITDRSILS
+200 LLIAISLLTDRSILS

-288 TSAFTADAFKNWR
+288 TSAFTADALKNWR

-311 KRSVTISQHSVG
+311 KRSVTISQHSVQ
-323 FASTETIE
+323 FASSEMIE
-331 KFKKHPLLATYIEE
+331 KFQKHPLLSDYIIE
-345 KLKDISQHNERVSKE
+345 KLTEINRHNEKVQKE
-360 GRGISRNLTNLGLF
+360 GKGVARSLTNLGLF

-395 VRQLAPSENG
+395 VRQLSPSENG

-411 CFSKIKAWVEFEN
+411 CFSKIKGWVDFEN

-434 ASIKDFGLEI
+434 ASVKDFNLEI
-444 FENPSDKSFN
+444 FENPSDKSFS
-454 RLLKM
+454 RLIKM
-459 SENSDS
+459 SEDSES

>member
-1 MRTFKNTAKR
+1 
-11 PIALNSIDKSTQII
+11 
-25 HTLLGLITFVDMQS
+25 MQN
-39 TFNLEQK
+39 TFNIEQK
-46 LAEWVYQWLIQ
+46 LAQWVYQWLLQ
-57 IGISEEKALW
+57 IGVSEEKAMW
-67 VKLLLLLGVL
+67 VKLFFLLGVML
-77 MFLVWAIAFI
+77 ILVWAIAFI
-87 SRRIVQSSIK
+87 SRRIVQTSIR
-97 AYSQR
+97 AYSER
-102 VHQPLLNT
+102 VHQPLLDT

-122 IIPLLF
+122 IIPLIF
-128 AMISMPIVLHGFEQ
+128 AMLSMPVVLHGFDA

-153 LMIITV
+153 LMIVTV
-159 NQFVQSVLKFIKVLL
+159 NQFIQSVLKFVKSVLL
-174 LSSDALK
+174 GTDAFK

-190 VGNIVFNILS
+190 VGSIVVNILA
-200 VLVAISLITDRSILS
+200 VLIAISIITDRSILS
-215 LLTAV
+215 LFTAV

-301 GMEESDGRRI
+301 GMEESEGRRI
-311 KRSVTISQHSVG
+311 KRSVTISQHSVQ
-323 FASTETIE
+323 FASQEMIDRFC
-331 KFKKHPLLATYIEE
+331 KYPLLSSYITE
-345 KLKDISQHNERVSKE
+345 KLAEINQHNDKVQKE
-360 GRGISRNLTNLGLF
+360 GKGVTRNLTNLGLF

-380 YLAER
+380 YLHER
-385 ADINKDMTLL
+385 MDINKEMTLL
-395 VRQLAPSENG
+395 VRQLSPSENG

-434 ASIKDFGLEI
+434 ASVKDFELEI
-444 FENPSDKSFN
+444 FENPSDKSFS
-454 RLLKM
+454 RLLKL
-459 SENSDS
+459 SQDQVS